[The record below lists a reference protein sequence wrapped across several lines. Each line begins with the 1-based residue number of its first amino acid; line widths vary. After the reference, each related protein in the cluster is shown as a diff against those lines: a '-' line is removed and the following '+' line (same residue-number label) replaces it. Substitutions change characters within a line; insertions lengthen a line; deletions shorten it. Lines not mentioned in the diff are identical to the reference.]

1 MTVGSRRSF
10 LRTALGAALVPLTA
24 RCKSDP
30 EPTLDADAIVVGT
43 GFGGAVAALRL
54 AQAGVRTILLE
65 RGRRW
70 PITPKGDTFAT
81 FDKADERCAW
91 LSMTTNFPGAPFQ
104 RFEKKHVGVL
114 ERIFSKGTSVVVGSC
129 YGGGSVVY
137 GATLVQPPK
146 ALFEKAFPAGVDYDE
161 MSTVYYPRARAAIGA
176 SPIPDDV
183 LATPTYASARR
194 FFDDCTKAGLNV
206 FRNDVGADWD
216 LVREEIA
223 GKRVASATAGQIVYG
238 VNSGAKNSVDH
249 TYLALAE
256 KTGLV
261 DVRTQHVA
269 RDVGKDAIGYTVACD
284 QIDPEGNVVGNVVL
298 RARWMFLA
306 AGSMGTSKL
315 LVRAK
320 AKGTLPALNEH
331 VGKFWGN
338 NGDYVLARQ
347 IGIDTLGIQGGPP
360 SGMVFDH
367 QNPLAAVSLDHGTAS
382 TGLECQCQPI
392 LVMGVA
398 APGGSFAWDPSTED
412 VTLTWDPTVMGAI
425 PDAAKASVQKIIDAG
440 GGSILDVGQLLG
452 NYTYHPLGGVVLGKA
467 CDLYGRVEGYPGL
480 YVVDGALIPGSA
492 GGVNP
497 ALTVTALAE
506 RCVERIIK
514 EDVKRS

>member
-1 MTVGSRRSF
+1 MPGGTRRSF
-10 LRTALGAALVPLTA
+10 LRTALGAALVPLTT

-30 EPTLDADAIVVGT
+30 EPTLDAPAIVVGT

-54 AQAGVRTILLE
+54 AEAGVKTILLE

-70 PITPKGDTFAT
+70 PITPAGDTFAT

-114 ERIFSKGTSVVVGSC
+114 ERIFAKGTSVVVGSC

-146 ALFEKAFPAGVDYDE
+146 ALFEQVFPAGVDYE
-161 MSTVYYPRARAAIGA
+161 SMSTVYYPRARAAIGA

-183 LATPTYASARR
+183 LAAPTYASARR
-194 FFDDCTKAGLNV
+194 FFDDCAKAGMNV

-216 LVREEIA
+216 VVREEIA
-223 GKRVASATAGQIVYG
+223 GKRVASAIAGQIVYG
-238 VNSGAKNSVDH
+238 VNSGAKNSVDRS
-249 TYLALAE
+249 YLALAE

-261 DVRTQHVA
+261 DVRTQHVV
-269 RDVGKDAIGYTVACD
+269 RDLGKDALGYMVSCD
-284 QIDPEGNVVGNVVL
+284 QIDAEGNVVGTVL
-298 RARWMFLA
+298 LRSRWLFLA

-320 AKGTLPALNEH
+320 ARGSLPALNEH
-331 VGKFWGN
+331 VGTQWGN

-360 SGMVFDH
+360 SGMAFDH
-367 QNPLAAVSLDHGTAS
+367 QNPLGAVSLDHGTAS

-392 LVMGVA
+392 LAMGI
-398 APGGSFAWDPSTED
+398 APAGGTFAYDASTDD
-412 VTLTWDPTVMGAI
+412 VTLTWDPKLMGTI
-425 PDAAKASVQKIIDAG
+425 PDAAKAALQKIIDAG

-452 NYTYHPLGGVVLGKA
+452 NYTYHPLGGAVMGKA
-467 CDLYGRVEGYPGL
+467 CDLHGRVAGYPGM
-480 YVVDGALIPGSA
+480 YVVDGALLPGSA

-497 ALTVTALAE
+497 ALTVAAIAE
-506 RCVERIIK
+506 RCIERIIA
-514 EDVKRS
+514 EDVKKS